1 MIITDPL
8 QLDFSNYK
16 RFFAF
21 GCSFTQYRWPTW
33 CDIIAH
39 DNPHMEYHNLGKSGA
54 GNLYIFNQI
63 NQHMNKY
70 NLGKGDLVMVLWS
83 SFYRED
89 RYIMK
94 HAWVTPG
101 NIYSQADY
109 PEEFVDNWCC
119 PRGMTIRDLG
129 LIDAA
134 NRLFAHCDFDVTH
147 TLAIPYD
154 MQTHYSGKSDSIIE
168 EFNLGEVYD
177 LWAHLPQG
185 MHQTLLNCFPDGW
198 KMEYTNI
205 DEQGN
210 QYTDYHPTVMGYL
223 HYLKALGINISK
235 ATQTW
240 AFGEHQRMLA
250 TPDAGEIGNAEPV
263 QILE

>member
-1 MIITDPL
+1 
-8 QLDFSNYK
+8 
-16 RFFAF
+16 
-21 GCSFTQYRWPTW
+21 
-33 CDIIAH
+33 
-39 DNPHMEYHNLGKSGA
+39 
-54 GNLYIFNQI
+54 
-63 NQHMNKY
+63 
-70 NLGKGDLVMVLWS
+70 
-83 SFYRED
+83 
-89 RYIMK
+89 
-94 HAWVTPG
+94 
-101 NIYSQADY
+101 
-109 PEEFVDNWCC
+109 
-119 PRGMTIRDLG
+119 MTIRDLG

-134 NRLFAHCDFDVTH
+134 NRLFAHCDFDVAH

-177 LWAHLPQG
+177 LWAHLPQS
-185 MHQTLLNCFPDGW
+185 MHQTLLDCFPDGW

-235 ATQTW
+235 PTQTW

-250 TPDAGEIGNAEPV
+250 TPDAGEIGNSDPV